1 MKRRFKITLE
11 GETREVDVEEVVDGR
26 VLTPMANVPLVPM
39 INKPTEAPP
48 KPPEATLLA
57 SQPPVPGIL
66 DEGVVPS
73 PMQGRVFSV
82 KVRVGDTVKAGGVLI
97 IPEAMKMESDI
108 RSPKDGKIKGIH
120 VSDGGYVKR
129 GEPMVSIEG

>member
-26 VLTPMANVPLVPM
+26 VLTPMANVQPVPM
-39 INKPTEAPP
+39 VNKPTEAPP
-48 KPPEATLLA
+48 LA

>member
-26 VLTPMANVPLVPM
+26 VLTPMANVQPVPM
-39 INKPTEAPP
+39 VNKPTEAPP
-48 KPPEATLLA
+48 LA

-66 DEGVVPS
+66 GEGVVPS
-73 PMQGRVFSV
+73 PMQGRVFC
-82 KVRVGDTVKAGGVLI
+82 VRVRIGDTVKAGGVLI
-97 IPEAMKMESDI
+97 LEAMKMESDI
-108 RSPKDGKIKGIH
+108 HTPKDGKIREIH

-129 GEPMVSIEG
+129 GELMVSIEG

>member
-26 VLTPMANVPLVPM
+26 VLTPMVNVQPVPM
-39 INKPTEAPP
+39 VNKPTEAPP
-48 KPPEATLLA
+48 LA

-82 KVRVGDTVKAGGVLI
+82 RVRVGDTVKAGGVLI
-97 IPEAMKMESDI
+97 IPGGMKMESDI